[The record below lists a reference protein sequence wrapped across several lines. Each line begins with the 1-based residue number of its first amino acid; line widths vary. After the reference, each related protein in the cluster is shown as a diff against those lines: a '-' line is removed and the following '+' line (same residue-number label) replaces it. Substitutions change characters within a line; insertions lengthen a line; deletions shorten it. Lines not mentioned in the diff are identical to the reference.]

1 MDTSDSARQLSFDNT
16 AKAFNHKSNGELKE
30 TFRLFK
36 LMSNRTLVNLGSG
49 LGKFAASLN
58 IGFINH
64 IIKNTI
70 FKQFCGG
77 ENLLDCQETIDEL
90 YANKVLT
97 ILDYGLEGKSSEAD
111 IDHIKDEIIR
121 GAKLAASNSS
131 VPVVVIKMS
140 GLVDNAVL
148 EAAKDLNTLSDEHRI
163 AYDKLVNRVNTICQS
178 AAELGVG
185 VFIDAEESWLQD
197 TIDNLAMEM
206 MLQYNH
212 TKCIVYN
219 TYQMY
224 RHDRLD
230 YLKASFETL
239 NKAGVFLG
247 AKIVRGAYMDKER
260 SRAEELGYPS
270 PIQSTKADTDR
281 DYNAAITF
289 CTERYEQI
297 GSCCATHNLESS
309 YLQAKLINDYNID
322 YNHPHIN
329 FCQLYGM
336 SDYISFNL
344 ADEGYNVAK
353 YVPYGPIKEVIPYL
367 IRRAKE
373 NTSVTGE
380 MGRELKYVTSEIKRR
395 SL

>member
-1 MDTSDSARQLSFDNT
+1 M
-16 AKAFNHKSNGELKE
+16 
-30 TFRLFK
+30 
-36 LMSNRTLVNLGSG
+36 
-49 LGKFAASLN
+49 
-58 IGFINH
+58 
-64 IIKNTI
+64 
-70 FKQFCGG
+70 
-77 ENLLDCQETIDEL
+77 LDCQETIDEL
-90 YANKVLT
+90 YSNKVLT
-97 ILDYGLEGKSSEAD
+97 ILDYGLEGKSSDED

-148 EAAKDLNTLSDEHRI
+148 EAARNLGNLSDSHRI
-163 AYDKLVNRVNTICQS
+163 AYDKLVHRVNTICQS

-212 TKCIVYN
+212 EKCIVYN
-219 TYQMY
+219 TFQMY
-224 RHDRLD
+224 RHDRLE
-230 YLKASFETL
+230 YLKDSYTTL
-239 NKAGVFLG
+239 KNAGAYLG
-247 AKIVRGAYMDKER
+247 AKIVRGAYMEKER
-260 SRAEELGYPS
+260 TRAAEQGYPS
-270 PIQSTKADTDR
+270 PIQATKEDTDR
-281 DYNAAITF
+281 DYNAAIAF
-289 CTERYEQI
+289 CTKHYKEI
-297 GSCCATHNLESS
+297 GSCCATHNLESN
-309 YLQAKLINDYNID
+309 YLQAQLINDHNID
-322 YNHPHIN
+322 HSHPHIN

-380 MGRELKYVTSEIKRR
+380 MGRELSYLDSEMKRR
-395 SL
+395 NG